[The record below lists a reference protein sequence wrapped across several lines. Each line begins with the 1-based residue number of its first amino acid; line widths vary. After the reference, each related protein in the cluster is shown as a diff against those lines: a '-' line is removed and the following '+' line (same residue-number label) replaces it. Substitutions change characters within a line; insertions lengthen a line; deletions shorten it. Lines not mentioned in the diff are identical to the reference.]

1 MFEEKKIRDLL
12 LDEEKVEDLV
22 RKYYSDIY
30 KYCFFHLGNKET
42 AQDITQDVFLKFL
55 KSLDTYRE
63 YGKLKNYLYVVAK
76 NTIKDFFRK
85 RYETIDELE
94 TEISCDG
101 GLDNVPLQIDI
112 WREIQQLD
120 PLDKELIIL
129 RYYQDLKVKDIAQIV
144 NMPPSTV
151 GYKIKRI
158 EKLLKIRLGE
168 ARVIS
173 VSSPIEGA
181 ITVEPTLE
189 DLYLKI
195 FSDEIQ
201 EEGECI

>member
-1 MFEEKKIRDLL
+1 MFENKKIQNLFL
-12 LDEEKVEDLV
+12 NEEKVEDLI
-22 RKYYSDIY
+22 RRYYPDIY
-30 KYCFFHLGNKET
+30 KYCFFHLGNRET
-42 AQDITQDVFLKFL
+42 AEDITQEVFLKFS
-55 KSLDTYRE
+55 KSLDNYHE

-101 GLDNVPLQIDI
+101 GLDNVPLQMDI
-112 WREIQQLD
+112 WREIQRLD
-120 PLDKELIIL
+120 PLDKEFIIL

-151 GYKIKRI
+151 GYKIKKI

-168 ARVIS
+168 
-173 VSSPIEGA
+173 
-181 ITVEPTLE
+181 
-189 DLYLKI
+189 LKY
-195 FSDEIQ
+195 ER
-201 EEGECI
+201 

>member
-1 MFEEKKIRDLL
+1 M
-12 LDEEKVEDLV
+12 
-22 RKYYSDIY
+22 
-30 KYCFFHLGNKET
+30 T
-42 AQDITQDVFLKFL
+42 AHEIT
-55 KSLDTYRE
+55 
-63 YGKLKNYLYVVAK
+63 N
-76 NTIKDFFRK
+76 NFFRK

-112 WREIQQLD
+112 WREIQKLD

-168 ARVIS
+168 
-173 VSSPIEGA
+173 
-181 ITVEPTLE
+181 
-189 DLYLKI
+189 LKY
-195 FSDEIQ
+195 ER
-201 EEGECI
+201 

>member
-1 MFEEKKIRDLL
+1 MFEDKKIRDLFW
-12 LDEEKVEDLV
+12 DEEKIEDLI

-30 KYCFFHLGNKET
+30 KYCFFHLGNRET
-42 AQDITQDVFLKFL
+42 AQDITQEVFLKFL

-76 NTIKDFFRK
+76 HTIKDFFRK
-85 RYETIDELE
+85 RYETTEEIE

-112 WREIQQLD
+112 WREIQKLD
-120 PLDKELIIL
+120 SLDKELIIL
-129 RYYQDLKVKDIAQIV
+129 RYYQDLKVKDIAKIV
-144 NMPPSTV
+144 NMPASTV

-168 ARVIS
+168 MKYER
-173 VSSPIEGA
+173 
-181 ITVEPTLE
+181 
-189 DLYLKI
+189 
-195 FSDEIQ
+195 
-201 EEGECI
+201 